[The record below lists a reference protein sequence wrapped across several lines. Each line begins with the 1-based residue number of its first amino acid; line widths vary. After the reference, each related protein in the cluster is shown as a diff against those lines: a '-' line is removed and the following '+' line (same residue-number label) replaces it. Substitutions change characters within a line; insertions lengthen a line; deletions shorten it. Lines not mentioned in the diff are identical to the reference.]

1 MQVNAIRRAILIGI
15 LGLGLSGLVS
25 SAQAADLKLR
35 NVSYD
40 PTRELYTEFNAAF
53 AKHWKDTKGDT
64 VTVEQSH
71 GGSGKQAR
79 ALLDGLDGDVA
90 TLALGYD
97 IDTLAKEGKL
107 LPDNWQTLLPDNSTP
122 YTSTIVFLVRKG
134 NPKGIK
140 DWSDLAKDGVEVVT
154 PNPKTSG
161 GARWNYLA
169 AWGYALKQPGG
180 NDNTAKAFVKKIFD
194 NVKVLDTGARGS
206 TTTFTQREVGDVLI
220 TWENEAH
227 LVLNELG
234 KDKYDIVTPSLSI
247 LAEPPVAVVE
257 KYAKQH
263 GTEALAK
270 AYLEYLYTPEGQ
282 AIIAKHYFRPRDKAA
297 FEKYKDNFGN
307 VKLFTLKDVFG
318 DWAKAQSTH
327 FADGGTFDQIKGK

>member
-1 MQVNAIRRAILIGI
+1 MNFKITRRQLLALALTTA
-15 LGLGLSGLVS
+15 LGSFSNLVV
-25 SAQAADLKLR
+25 AADLTLR

-40 PTRELYTEFNAAF
+40 PTRELYTEYNAAF
-53 AKHWKDTKGDT
+53 AKYWQAKTGDT

-71 GGSGKQAR
+71 AGSGKQAR

-97 IDTLAKEGKL
+97 IDSLYKNGNL
-107 LPDNWQTLLPDNSTP
+107 LSRDWQAQLPHNSTP

-140 DWSDLAKDGVEVVT
+140 DWSDLAKEGVEVVT

-169 AWGYALKQPGG
+169 AWGYALKQSGG
-180 NDNTAKAFVKKIFD
+180 NAETAQNFVKKIFD
-194 NVKVLDTGARGS
+194 NVRVLDTGARGS

-220 TWENEAH
+220 TWENEAY

-234 KDKYDIVTPSLSI
+234 KNDYEIITPSISI
-247 LAEPPVAVVE
+247 LAEPPVVVVNR
-257 KYAKQH
+257 YAIQH
-263 GTEALAK
+263 GTEDLAK
-270 AYLEYLYTPEGQ
+270 AYLEYLYSSEGQ
-282 AIIAKHYFRPRDKAA
+282 DIIGKHYFRPRDATA
-297 FEKYKDNFGN
+297 LAKYKSQFAP
-307 VKLFTLKDVFG
+307 VKLFTLSELFG
-318 DWAKAQSTH
+318 NWDSAQATH
-327 FADGGTFDQIKGK
+327 FSNGGTFDQIKGK

>member
-1 MQVNAIRRAILIGI
+1 MTFKSTRRHALA
-15 LGLGLSGLVS
+15 LALALSFSTLAGTAS
-25 SAQAADLKLR
+25 AADVKLR

-40 PTRELYTEFNAAF
+40 PTREFYAEYNPLFN
-53 AKHWKDTKGDT
+53 KYWKEKTGDN
-64 VTVEQSH
+64 VIFEQSH

-97 IDTLAKEGKL
+97 IDILHTQGNLISKDWQSKL
-107 LPDNWQTLLPDNSTP
+107 PHNSTP

-134 NPKGIK
+134 NPKAIK
-140 DWSDLAKDGVEVVT
+140 DWSDLAKEGVEVVT

-180 NDNTAKAFVKKIFD
+180 NEASAQEFVKKIFD

-206 TTTFTQREVGDVLI
+206 TTTFTQRGVGDALI
-220 TWENEAH
+220 TWENEAY

-234 KDKYDIVTPSLSI
+234 KDDYEIVTPSLSI
-247 LAEPPVAVVE
+247 LAEPPVTVVTR
-257 KYAKQH
+257 YAAQH
-263 GTEALAK
+263 STEELAK
-270 AYLEYLYTPEGQ
+270 AYLEYLYSPEAQDIVG
-282 AIIAKHYFRPRDKAA
+282 KHYFRPRDAAALEKHKAQFA
-297 FEKYKDNFGN
+297 P
-307 VKLFTLKDVFG
+307 VKLFTLNELFG
-318 DWAKAQSTH
+318 SWKEAQSVH
-327 FADGGTFDQIKGK
+327 FDNGGKFDQIKGK